1 MRFIRE
7 GKELWEQALPVLQS
21 PVERV
26 MRTDRLLDAP
36 ISGEEA
42 LAEWTML
49 AEPQERHWAISK
61 QEVQHLGRDLDKEFG
76 EHVVEVWRYDPKLLG
91 NNNIVDVLSLYLS
104 LRDTSDERVH
114 KEINQLMKDKQ
125 W

>member
-1 MRFIRE
+1 
-7 GKELWEQALPVLQS
+7 
-21 PVERV
+21 
-26 MRTDRLLDAP
+26 
-36 ISGEEA
+36 
-42 LAEWTML
+42 ML

-61 QEVQHLGRDLDKEFG
+61 QEAQLLGRDLDKEFG

-91 NNNIVDVLSLYLS
+91 NSNIVDVLSLYLS

-114 KEINQLMKDKQ
+114 KETNQLMKDKQ

>member
-1 MRFIRE
+1 
-7 GKELWEQALPVLQS
+7 
-21 PVERV
+21 
-26 MRTDRLLDAP
+26 
-36 ISGEEA
+36 
-42 LAEWTML
+42 
-49 AEPQERHWAISK
+49 
-61 QEVQHLGRDLDKEFG
+61 LDKEFG

-91 NNNIVDVLSLYLS
+91 NNNIVDILSLYLS